1 LIEGRT
7 EAESFA
13 LATVGTT
20 LDHWKARASALRTET
35 YALYLACRDPR
46 VPWPAKLLVAAIVAY
61 VLSPID
67 LIPDFI
73 PVLGYVDDLLIV
85 PLGISLALKLIPRA
99 IVDEHRAR
107 AAQVFAHSR
116 PGSWLGAAFIAMVW
130 SLALGALAL
139 AIPWLRSK

>member
-1 LIEGRT
+1 MPL
-7 EAESFA
+7 
-13 LATVGTT
+13 LASLKQRARHLKSETLVLWLAARHPGTP
-20 LDHWKARASALRTET
+20 W
-35 YALYLACRDPR
+35 YAQ
-46 VPWPAKLLVAAIVAY
+46 LLVAAIVAY
-61 VLSPID
+61 ALSPID

-116 PGSWLGAAFIAMVW
+116 PGSWLGAAFI
-130 SLALGALAL
+130 
-139 AIPWLRSK
+139 

>member
-1 LIEGRT
+1 MIEGRT
-7 EAESFA
+7 EAESFV
-13 LATVGTT
+13 LATMGTT
-20 LDHWKARASALRTET
+20 LDHWKTRASALRTET

-46 VPWPAKLLVAAIVAY
+46 VAWPAKLLVAAIVAY

-85 PLGISLALKLIPRA
+85 PLGISLALKLIPKA
-99 IVDEHRAR
+99 IVDEHRTR
-107 AAQVFAHSR
+107 ATQVFAHSR
-116 PGSWLGAAFIAMVW
+116 PGSWLGAAFIVMAW

-139 AIPWLRSK
+139 AILWLLSK